1 MSKEQLKNP
10 NFHRDYV
17 YLHSCCRFM
26 YKINMYM
33 LVVLFKMIDSFKVD
47 LKTLFFG
54 QGVV

>member
-10 NFHRDYV
+10 KLHRDYV

-26 YKINMYM
+26 YKIHMYM